1 MLEEKINEELKAAV
15 KSGDKIRLETIRSI
29 RAGIIAFNKSGAGR
43 EMNAQDEIKILQSE
57 AKKRHDAISLYEQG
71 KRNDLLEKEKAEL
84 AIIQEF
90 LPAQMA
96 ESELRIIIAK
106 IISDVGAKEPKDIGK
121 IMGPAMKEL
130 SGKADGKLIQQIAR
144 EILSSNVDG

>member
-29 RAGIIAFNKSGAGR
+29 RAGIISFNKSGAGR
-43 EMNAQDEIKILQSE
+43 EMNPQDEIKILQSE
-57 AKKRHDAISLYEQG
+57 AKKRQDAIALYEQG
-71 KRNDLLEKEKAEL
+71 KRLDLLEKEKAEL

-90 LPAQMA
+90 LPAQMD
-96 ESELRIIIAK
+96 ESEVRS
-106 IISDVGAKEPKDIGK
+106 IISRIAAEASVTEPKDIGK

-130 SGKADGKLIQQIAR
+130 GGKADGKLVQQIAK
-144 EILSSNVDG
+144 EILNK